1 MKGVHPILSHTALL
15 VIGLVAMGMIVAS
28 LSSSFSKTERS
39 LINSEVDYIAESAK
53 VKILE
58 IYNLASQSDFSS
70 GNFEFGLPEKIGD
83 KKYLLILRQNLL
95 TVRMPFDN
103 DNIEV
108 NRTLRIDANI
118 SGESYMPASIN
129 VEKKE
134 GLVTM
139 ELV

>member
-1 MKGVHPILSHTALL
+1 MKGVHPILSHSALL
-15 VIGLVAMGMIVAS
+15 IIGLVAMGMIVAS

-58 IYNLASQSDFSS
+58 IYNLASQSEFSN
-70 GNFEFGLPEKIGD
+70 GTFNLDMPEKIGD
-83 KKYLLILRQNLL
+83 KKYLLILNQNLL
-95 TVRMPFDN
+95 TVRMPFEN

-108 NRTLRIDANI
+108 NRTLGIDANI
-118 SGESYMPASIN
+118 GGESYMPASIN
-129 VEKKE
+129 VQKIG

>member
-58 IYNLASQSDFSS
+58 IYNLASQSEFSN
-70 GNFEFGLPEKIGD
+70 GTFNLDMPEKIGD
-83 KKYLLILRQNLL
+83 KKYLLILNQNLL
-95 TVRMPFDN
+95 TVRMPFEN

-108 NRTLRIDANI
+108 NRTLGIDANI
-118 SGESYMPASIN
+118 GGESYMPASIN
-129 VEKKE
+129 VQKIG